1 MSATY
6 LFFKPASLPLVAGEM
21 NEASVLPIAEA
32 EVTRCLTG
40 FFSSLQWNGPRE
52 ARGEVDS
59 GWFEFRIV
67 AGPDGGYLAMRCS
80 LRTDCSQVV
89 QQLCDRFGWVAFDE
103 AARCFQPARPT
114 MQV

>member
-6 LFFKPASLPLVAGEM
+6 LFFKPALLPLVAADM
-21 NEASVLPIAEA
+21 DASSVLPIVEGEA
-32 EVTRCLTG
+32 TRCLTE
-40 FFSSLQWNGPRE
+40 FFPALQWSNPRE
-52 ARGEVDS
+52 AKGEIDA
-59 GWFEFRIV
+59 GWFEFRI
-67 AGPDGGYLAMRCS
+67 AIEPDGGCLAMRCS
-80 LRTDCSQVV
+80 LRADYSQVV